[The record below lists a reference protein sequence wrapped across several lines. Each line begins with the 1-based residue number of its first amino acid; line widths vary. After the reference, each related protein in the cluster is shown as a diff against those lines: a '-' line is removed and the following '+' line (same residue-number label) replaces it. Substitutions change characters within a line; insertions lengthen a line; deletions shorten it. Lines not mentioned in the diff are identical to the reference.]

1 MSWLDR
7 ELYGGTASEWGIA
20 LGIGLGLTLL
30 FWYLRRFIVNRLR
43 RRGAHGITRIDA
55 VLADILSKTHLLFLL
70 IGSMYL
76 GLQHL
81 DLPLRYGRIADRIV
95 VVALLL
101 QIALWGNRA
110 IKRWLTIPLP
120 ERRADVAGSTTVS
133 VLGIIAQLILW
144 SLVLLL
150 ILDNV
155 GVNITALVA
164 GLGIGGIAVALALQN
179 ILGDVF
185 ASLSI
190 ALDKPFEIG
199 DFIITGNELGT
210 VEYIGIKT
218 TRLRSLSG
226 EQIILS
232 NADLLKSRIRNYKRM
247 AERRIVFTFGVV
259 YETPA
264 QTIERIPAMVRSIVE
279 HEANTRFDRAHF
291 KGYGDS
297 SLDFEVVYYVGTPD
311 YNAYMDIQQTINL
324 ALLRRFQED
333 RIAFAYPTRTLYV
346 NNATSDARVAAGA
359 PT

>member
-7 ELYGGTASEWGIA
+7 EFYGGTVPEWGIA

-30 FWYLRRFIVNRLR
+30 FWYARRWIVGRLR
-43 RRGAHGITRIDA
+43 RRAARSATRFDA
-55 VLADILSKTHLLFLL
+55 ALADIMAKTHLLFLL
-70 IGSMYL
+70 IAALYL
-76 GLQHL
+76 GLQYV
-81 DLPLRYGRIADRIV
+81 DLPARYGRLADRIV
-95 VVALLL
+95 VVALLV

-110 IKRWLTIPLP
+110 IKRWLAAPLP
-120 ERRADVAGSTTVS
+120 GRREAEAAGATTVS
-133 VLGIIAQLILW
+133 VLGVIAQIVLW

-150 ILDNV
+150 VLDNI

-164 GLGIGGIAVALALQN
+164 GFGIGGIAVALAMQN

-199 DFIITGNELGT
+199 DFIITGAELGT

-226 EQIILS
+226 EQIVLS

-247 AERRIVFTFGVV
+247 AERRVVLGFGVV

-264 QTIERIPAMVRSIVE
+264 EVLERIPAMVRSIVE
-279 HEANTRFDRAHF
+279 RQANTRFDRAHF
-291 KGYGDS
+291 MRYGES
-297 SLDFEVVYYVGTPD
+297 SLDFEVVYYFGTPD
-311 YNAYMDIQQTINL
+311 YNAYMDVQQAINL
-324 ALLRRFQED
+324 DLLRSFQKE
-333 RIAFAYPTRTLYV
+333 RITFAYPTRTLYL
-346 NNATSDARVAAGA
+346 NNATAADTVA
-359 PT
+359 PVR